1 MIEDRLSN
9 TYSNSRK
16 YQKKPLSLSKLNS
29 IDKSAKDTHLC
40 DILVIKTYYQKSL
53 MIMAVLTTI

>member
-1 MIEDRLSN
+1 MIEDKLSN
-9 TYSNSRK
+9 IYSNSRK

-29 IDKSAKDTHLC
+29 IDKGAKDTQISR
-40 DILVIKTYYQKSL
+40 ILVIKTYYQKSL

>member
-9 TYSNSRK
+9 IYSNSRK

-29 IDKSAKDTHLC
+29 IDKGANNTHLC
-40 DILVIKTYYQKSL
+40 GILVIKTYYQKSV
-53 MIMAVLTTI
+53 MIMTVLIKV

>member
-1 MIEDRLSN
+1 MIEDKLSN
-9 TYSNSRK
+9 IYSNSRK

-40 DILVIKTYYQKSL
+40 DILVIKTYYQK
-53 MIMAVLTTI
+53 

>member
-9 TYSNSRK
+9 IYSNSRK

-29 IDKSAKDTHLC
+29 IDKGAKDTQISG
-40 DILVIKTYYQKSL
+40 ILVIKTYYQKSV